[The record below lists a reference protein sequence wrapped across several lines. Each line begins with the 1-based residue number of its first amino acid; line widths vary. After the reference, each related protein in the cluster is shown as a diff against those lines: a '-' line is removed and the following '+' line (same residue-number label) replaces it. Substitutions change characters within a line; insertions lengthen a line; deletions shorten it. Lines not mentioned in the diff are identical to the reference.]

1 MVVATLSKE
10 QFKEVTYL
18 VESTLSGVQ
27 QNSKSNYYASFL
39 IETLFNKTV
48 RQLAALVEDRLFYL
62 AKIEEILC

>member
-27 QNSKSNYYASFL
+27 QNSKSNYYASFFDRDS
-39 IETLFNKTV
+39 IQQDSNTISCSGRGQTL
-48 RQLAALVEDRLFYL
+48 
-62 AKIEEILC
+62 

>member
-27 QNSKSNYYASFL
+27 QNSKSNYYASFFDRDS
-39 IETLFNKTV
+39 IQQDSKTISCSG
-48 RQLAALVEDRLFYL
+48 R
-62 AKIEEILC
+62 

>member
-27 QNSKSNYYASFL
+27 KVTTMLAFL

-48 RQLAALVEDRLFYL
+48 RQLAAPVEVRLFYL

>member
-27 QNSKSNYYASFL
+27 QNSKV
-39 IETLFNKTV
+39 TTM
-48 RQLAALVEDRLFYL
+48 LAF
-62 AKIEEILC
+62 

>member
-27 QNSKSNYYASFL
+27 QNSKVTTMLAFL

-48 RQLAALVEDRLFYL
+48 RQLAAPVEVRLFYL